1 MGFSGTAREIR
12 ARTDVDLVN
21 MALFLPN

>member
-1 MGFSGTAREIR
+1 MSFSGTAREIR